1 MCGCFT
7 GMGKQVTE
15 EGGTNAGGVGRG
27 VGEYWVSEWG
37 RRRETAG
44 QRGGIPRNSK
54 GVGV

>member
-15 EGGTNAGGVGRG
+15 EGGTNTRGVGRG
-27 VGEYWVSEWG
+27 VGEYWVSEWC

-44 QRGGIPRNSK
+44 QRGGILRNSK